1 VKKCILIFVSIV
13 LAAAVGYVVGFNTGP
28 ERERQ
33 RSEMKFRVSVG
44 LRLYHALEAGDTNKA
59 LGDVR
64 FVLWGDTVG
73 YERAFGVPA
82 GSDRFATRFAEAKTI
97 TAQVGPSLVTNAQTL
112 AHDLKALLA
121 TNNITIEKQ

>member
-1 VKKCILIFVSIV
+1 VKKRILIFVSII
-13 LAAAVGYVVGFNTGP
+13 LAAAVGYVVGFKTGP

-64 FVLWGDTVG
+64 FILWSDTLG
-73 YERAFGVPA
+73 YERAFGAPA
-82 GSDRFATRFAEAKTI
+82 GSDRFAPRFAEAKAI
-97 TAQVGPSLVTNAQTL
+97 TAEVGPTLVTNAQTFER
-112 AHDLKALLA
+112 DLNALLA
-121 TNNITIEKQ
+121 TNNITIEKR